1 MIHAADYRM
10 RAETCARRAAEAQDD
25 YHRMNFQQLAVMWT
39 EMADKAEGRIAQ
51 RDVDDAIETIRRAGQ
66 LPARNGG

>member
-1 MIHAADYRM
+1 M
-10 RAETCARRAAEAQDD
+10 RAETCARSAAEAQDD
-25 YHRMNFQQLAVMWT
+25 YHRKNFQQLAVMWT